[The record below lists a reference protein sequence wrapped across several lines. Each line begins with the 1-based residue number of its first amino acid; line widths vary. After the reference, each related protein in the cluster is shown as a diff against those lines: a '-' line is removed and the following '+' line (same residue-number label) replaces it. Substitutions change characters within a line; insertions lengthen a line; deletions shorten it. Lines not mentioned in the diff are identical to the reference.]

1 MGRDSASS
9 AQSKRVG
16 TGVEHGDKAGD
27 GGRKTAAA
35 GNSGTLAVVEDAGG
49 SETARLRVHWNW
61 LGCTGGGG
69 AVGGERGPF
78 LGAGGIVGG
87 VVDDVGQQGND
98 VNVVC
103 DVAVDGVGSGHLVG
117 GLGVVVRRSGGR
129 GAVGVVCDVAELV
142 GA

>member
-27 GGRKTAAA
+27 GGCKTAAV

-49 SETARLRVHWNW
+49 SETAHLRLLWNW
-61 LGCTGGGG
+61 LGCTGRGG
-69 AVGGERGPF
+69 AVGGEWGPF
-78 LGAGGIVGG
+78 LGAGG
-87 VVDDVGQQGND
+87 VVDDVGQQGNN

-103 DVAVDGVGSGHLVG
+103 DMAVDRVGSRPVEG
-117 GLGVVVRRSGGR
+117 GLRFAVRRSGAR